1 MKARLSLA
9 VVFVV
14 LVGAGVAP
22 VLGRHARERAVARDA
37 GVEMRRGGPAAGA
50 GRERAVARDAGVE
63 MRRADPAAVPARA
76 RVGRPRPA
84 ARAVVAAPNESAV
97 MTALTAS

>member
-22 VLGRHARERAVARDA
+22 VLGRHA
-37 GVEMRRGGPAAGA
+37 
-50 GRERAVARDAGVE
+50 RERAVARDAGVE